1 MAKKARLEIRID
13 ESDKALL
20 RKIAEIENCT
30 ITSLLEDCIN
40 DLIKQLRTAQS
51 FSSLKPID
59 SED

>member
-13 ESDKALL
+13 ESDKDLL

-51 FSSLKPID
+51 FSSLKPTD